1 MPGTG
6 ILSGAPEDEKEEFTQ
21 LLTTA
26 AIPID
31 VRTSEVVFGA
41 VEYVAFEVF
50 VSWMVRY
57 MFKFEK
63 RSLMELMAIHAVS
76 IPLIGGA
83 AGFVEGNHLLGYEAP
98 WGDVLYDGAKGVPA
112 VFVAQYLVNTAL
124 AGFHVPGINVK
135 DVLITAASKI
145 LSRVVISAGYGNFG
159 DRFRDYLDI
168 LEEVFNRQYQ
178 KSRLKS
184 DD

>member
-1 MPGTG
+1 MPTG
-6 ILSGAPEDEKEEFTQ
+6 SGLSGAPEDEKEEFQ
-21 LLTTA
+21 QMLSTA

-50 VSWMVRY
+50 VSWMIRY

-63 RSLMELMAIHAVS
+63 RGLMELTAIHAVS

-83 AGFVEGNHLLGYEAP
+83 AGFVESNHLLGYEAP
-98 WGDVLYDGAKGVPA
+98 WGDVLYDGAKGIPA

-135 DVLITAASKI
+135 DILITAASKI
-145 LSRVVISAGYGNFG
+145 LSRVMIAGGYGNFG
-159 DRFRDYLDI
+159 DRFRDYLDV

>member
-1 MPGTG
+1 MPAAPPA
-6 ILSGAPEDEKEEFTQ
+6 SGEPVEEKEEFKQ
-21 LLTTA
+21 LLQTA

-31 VRTSEVVFGA
+31 IRTSEVVFGA
-41 VEYVAFEVF
+41 VEYIAFEVF
-50 VSWMVRY
+50 VSWMIRY

-63 RSLMELMAIHAVS
+63 RGLMELMAIHAVS

-83 AGFVEGNHLLGYEAP
+83 AGFVEENHILGYEAP
-98 WGDVLYDGAKGVPA
+98 WGDVLYDGAKGIPG

-135 DVLITAASKI
+135 DILITAASKI
-145 LSRVVISAGYGNFG
+145 LSRVVIAGGYGNFG
-159 DRFRDYLDI
+159 DRFRDYLDV
-168 LEEVFNRQYQ
+168 LEEVFNRQHA